1 MNYVATIGLE
11 VHVQLKT
18 CSKMFCASAV
28 KFGAE
33 PNTNTCPICLGL
45 PGALPVMNHEAL
57 RLTVLTGLMLG
68 CDIAPVSK
76 FDRKN
81 YFYPDMPKNYQ
92 ISQYDMPLCT
102 NGSVPL
108 HDLAYPKDAQK
119 TITTPDREV
128 HLVRIHLEE
137 DVAKSFHFENATG
150 IDFNRAGTPLME
162 IVTQPEIYSP
172 EEAFAFLTALKQIL
186 IYGDVSDADME
197 KGQLRCDCNVSVR
210 PEEQTELG
218 AKIEI
223 KNMNSISG
231 VRRALAYEI
240 QRQIGLLKS
249 SERLE
254 QETRGWDDTA
264 GETFLM
270 RTKEFAHDYRYFPDP
285 DLVPVKTD
293 VLLADVRQRVPELPK
308 AKRARFVQQY
318 HVSPYDAGVL
328 ANDLDLARYF
338 EVAAKG
344 AQKPK
349 NVANWILND
358 LQNALTAAGKTVHDC
373 PIPPETID
381 ELVNLI
387 DSGKISGKQGKEV
400 FAEMFATGK
409 RAAAIVKE
417 KGIEQLSD
425 SSAIEALCDEVIQA
439 NPKPVADFKA
449 GNVASLNFLKGQ
461 VIKLSKGKANP
472 QLVGEILER
481 KLKVSTGVLSGAPSL
496 GPLAVQI
503 NQSARWR
510 HEFRE
515 IFAVASRMV
524 KRVQTRIHCRLGQRD
539 ATRARFVC
547 ENDFIPLD
555 RGNLIIETR
564 YRPATEKC
572 TCGFWRIED
581 RRLDFVLS
589 RDATH

>member
-1 MNYVATIGLE
+1 MNYLATIGLE

-18 CSKMFCASAV
+18 RSKMFCASSV
-28 KFGAE
+28 EFGGE
-33 PNTNTCPICLGL
+33 PNTHTCPICLGL

-57 RLTVLTGLMLG
+57 RLTVLTGLLLG
-68 CDIAPVSK
+68 CDIAPICK

-102 NGSVPL
+102 NGSVAL

-119 TITTPDREV
+119 NIATPDKEV

-137 DVAKSFHFENATG
+137 DVAKSFHFENSTG

-162 IVTQPEIYSP
+162 IVTQPELNSP
-172 EEAFAFLTALKQIL
+172 EEAFAFLASLKQIL
-186 IYGDVSDADME
+186 IYGAVSDADME

-210 PEEQTELG
+210 SEKQTELG

-223 KNMNSISG
+223 KNLNSISG

-240 QRQIGLLKS
+240 QRQISTL
-249 SERLE
+249 ERGEPLE
-254 QETRGWDDTA
+254 QETRGWDATT

-293 VLLADVRQRVPELPK
+293 FLLADVRERVPELPK
-308 AKRARFVQQY
+308 AKRARFVEQY
-318 HVSPYDAGVL
+318 QVSPYDAGVL
-328 ANDLDLARYF
+328 ANDLDLAGYF
-338 EVAAKG
+338 ETAAKG
-344 AQKPK
+344 AKKPK
-349 NVANWILND
+349 SIANWILND
-358 LQNALTAAGKTVHDC
+358 LRNALSAAGKTIHDC
-373 PIPPETID
+373 PIPPEALD

-400 FAEMFATGK
+400 FAEMFASGK

-425 SSAIEALCDEVIQA
+425 SSAIEALCDEVIAA
-439 NPKPVADFKA
+439 NSKPVADFKA

-461 VIKLSKGKANP
+461 VMKLSKGKANP
-472 QLVGEILER
+472 QLAGEILER
-481 KLKVSTGVLSGAPSL
+481 KLKG
-496 GPLAVQI
+496 
-503 NQSARWR
+503 
-510 HEFRE
+510 
-515 IFAVASRMV
+515 
-524 KRVQTRIHCRLGQRD
+524 
-539 ATRARFVC
+539 
-547 ENDFIPLD
+547 
-555 RGNLIIETR
+555 
-564 YRPATEKC
+564 
-572 TCGFWRIED
+572 
-581 RRLDFVLS
+581 
-589 RDATH
+589 

>member
-1 MNYVATIGLE
+1 MNYITTIGLE

-18 CSKMFCASAV
+18 GSKMFCASSV
-28 KFGAE
+28 EFGAE
-33 PNTNTCPICLGL
+33 PNTHTCPVCLGL

-57 RLTVLTGLMLG
+57 RMTVLTGLMLG
-68 CDIAPVSK
+68 CDIAPIAK

-119 TITTPDREV
+119 NIATPEKEV

-137 DVAKSFHFENATG
+137 DVAKSFHFENSTG

-162 IVTQPEIYSP
+162 IVTQPEINSP

-186 IYGDVSDADME
+186 IYGAVSDADME

-210 PEEQTELG
+210 PQEQNELG

-240 QRQIGLLKS
+240 RRQISILELG
-249 SERLE
+249 EQLE
-254 QETRGWDDTA
+254 QETRGWDDVA

-293 VLLADVRQRVPELPK
+293 VLVADVRERVPELPK
-308 AKRARFVQQY
+308 AKRARFVEQY
-318 HVSPYDAGVL
+318 GVSPYDAGVL

-338 EVAAKG
+338 EAA
-344 AQKPK
+344 ARDARKPK
-349 NVANWILND
+349 TVANWILND
-358 LQNALTAAGKTVHDC
+358 LQNALSNAGKTIEDC
-373 PIPPETID
+373 PIPPEALD

-387 DSGKISGKQGKEV
+387 DSGRISGKQGKEV

-409 RAAAIVKE
+409 RAGAIVKE

-425 SSAIEALCDEVIQA
+425 VSAIEALCDQVIAA
-439 NPKPVADFKA
+439 NRKSVADFKA
-449 GNVASLNFLKGQ
+449 GNLASLNFLKGR
-461 VIKLSKGKANP
+461 VMKISKGKANP
-472 QLVGEILER
+472 QLAGEILEK
-481 KLKVSTGVLSGAPSL
+481 KLKG
-496 GPLAVQI
+496 
-503 NQSARWR
+503 
-510 HEFRE
+510 
-515 IFAVASRMV
+515 
-524 KRVQTRIHCRLGQRD
+524 
-539 ATRARFVC
+539 
-547 ENDFIPLD
+547 
-555 RGNLIIETR
+555 
-564 YRPATEKC
+564 
-572 TCGFWRIED
+572 
-581 RRLDFVLS
+581 
-589 RDATH
+589 